1 MVAVEVIPANKLLN
15 LAKKKTLYE
24 GEGQEQVFISKR
36 TKLNEAM
43 EQTYQKLCFSFNENK
58 PMEWNELYR
67 VLKGI
72 LYYRKIY
79 TKNSEVENYAKR
91 KV

>member
-24 GEGQEQVFISKR
+24 DEGHEQVFISKR

-43 EQTYQKLCFSFNENK
+43 EQTYQKLCFGFNENK
-58 PMEWNELYR
+58 PMEWNELYH

-79 TKNSEVENYAKR
+79 VKNVEVENYAKR